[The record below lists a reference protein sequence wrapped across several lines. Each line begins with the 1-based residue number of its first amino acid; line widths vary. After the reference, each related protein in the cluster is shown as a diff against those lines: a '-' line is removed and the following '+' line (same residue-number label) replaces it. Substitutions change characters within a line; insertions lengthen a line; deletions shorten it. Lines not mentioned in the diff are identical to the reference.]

1 MTVSRVTSDDP
12 TDDATL
18 GLDDPYADVPPPLY
32 EDLPEDPAYALS
44 DPDTHV
50 EPEPAPGAPADPTL
64 PGRPLSAAHHEYLT
78 GEGIAADY
86 VTERADAGLLR
97 TMGEGDRLPAN
108 ISYAFPS
115 PDNQYGILLG
125 SEDAAGTVSWQLRPD
140 NPPANAD
147 TGRADKYIGE
157 RGVAGYTVLRRS
169 ESDDSPVLILEGS
182 KQGLAGAAALHG
194 DVDDELRDATVIG
207 IQGCWGWSRGGEPDP
222 GLVRLCL
229 GRKVAVA
236 LDADAATN
244 RKVYEAGVALQES
257 LSGVTKKVEF
267 LRLPGRG
274 KEGLDDLLAALP
286 EEDRR
291 EQLVTWW
298 KTRQSKPAR
307 KRPSDKTGRGNTA
320 FEAWDSATG
329 KLRVEGC
336 ADHLIATRHYALAK
350 SQELAAYTGGRYVVA
365 KHQIASDV
373 LDLLGDTYGTGF
385 LGDIKSAVQARTH
398 KLRRIIPEFPSEP
411 YANFRNGLLD
421 LRTLELHPH
430 TPAFFGTR
438 QIPVDWDPDAP
449 ADRWVDWA
457 IDRMGETQMLS
468 LEDTV
473 SQMLD
478 ASTPPSK
485 APFLYGPTRTGKSTV
500 GRIIAALAGGSE
512 FVSGVPIQKLSDP
525 RYAAMLYGM
534 VLNVCTDLPREAM
547 KDESGFLR
555 MLGGDP
561 MMADAKYGATYNF
574 VCAALHVFATNII
587 VTISGDPEPYLDRIA
602 PYALIKSYAGRA
614 DASVEARVMEQLPG
628 ICVRLAKAW
637 QARYL
642 RMQKR
647 EEEAAAG
654 VPEAE
659 RTPVWLPGHPAV
671 IKRFADASDR
681 VQRFVATC
689 CTVGVERV
697 PDVVGLRE
705 EGDFAEGPHTKSGL
719 YAAFKLWAESEGS
732 TAMGMRSFTER
743 LMKLAGVREIRDP
756 STKKRV
762 VNVGIKPR
770 EDWGDAESD
779 LDLLPELFPD
789 EYPARPA
796 EEPSGPSPVAEPV
809 APAEPMPEP
818 SRVPAAN
825 VGPQRVFRSA
835 PQEPAKFNQ
844 DELAALRMLSPATY
858 EALGRGSRMLTQGA
872 DPHAA
877 VTTAPVTVL
886 LTDLAET
893 VDMSAERLR
902 ALIRRLDPLLYRAG
916 WLVRERWLAEPGV
929 LNSVRRPGFGDRDF
943 GTDRVGYA
951 IVNALY
957 TTLPHNITATEEA
970 A

>member
-1 MTVSRVTSDDP
+1 MTVPQSDPFDP
-12 TDDATL
+12 TDNATHDL
-18 GLDDPYADVPPPLY
+18 IDPYADVPVPEY
-32 EDLPEDPAYALS
+32 EDLPEDVDYAVE
-44 DPDTHV
+44 DTYTV
-50 EPEPAPGAPADPTL
+50 PAPAPSTL
-64 PGRPLSAAHHEYLT
+64 PGRPLTTAHHDYLA
-78 GEGIAADY
+78 GEGIAAAY

-97 TMGEGDRLPAN
+97 TMSEGDLLPKN

-115 PDNQYGILLG
+115 LEHQYGILLG
-125 SEDAAGTVSWQLRPD
+125 GEDAAGTVSWQLRPD
-140 NPPANAD
+140 NPPVNTD

-157 RGVAGYTVLRRS
+157 RGAAGYNVLRRS

-182 KQGLAGAAALHG
+182 KQALAGAAALRE

-222 GLVRLCL
+222 GLVRICR
-229 GRKVAVA
+229 GRTVAVA

-257 LSGVTKKVEF
+257 LAGVTKKVGF

-298 KTRQSKPAR
+298 LARQSKPAR

-398 KLRRIIPEFPSEP
+398 KLRRTIPEFPDQP

-449 ADRWVDWA
+449 ADRWVAWA
-457 IDRMGETQMLS
+457 IERMGEVQLLA

-473 SQMLD
+473 SQIMD

-561 MMADAKYGATYNF
+561 MLGDAKYGATFNF
-574 VCAALHVFATNII
+574 VNAALHVFATNVI

-602 PYALIKSYAGRA
+602 PFALIKSYAGRA
-614 DASVEARVMEQLPG
+614 DASVEARVLEQLPG

-642 RMQKR
+642 RIQKR

-671 IKRFADASDR
+671 IKRFSDASDR

-689 CTVGVERV
+689 CDIGVAAV
-697 PDVVGLRE
+697 PDIVGLRD
-705 EGDFAEGPHTKSGL
+705 EGDFSPGPQTKSVL
-719 YAAFKLWAESEGS
+719 YMAFKLWAESEGS

-743 LMKLAGVREIRDP
+743 LMKLPGVQEIRDP

-762 VNVGIKPR
+762 VNVGIRPR
-770 EDWGDAESD
+770 EDWSEAESD
-779 LDLLPELFPD
+779 LDLLPALFPE

-796 EEPSGPSPVAEPV
+796 ADAPGPRPVVGADD
-809 APAEPMPEP
+809 APETAASMPA
-818 SRVPAAN
+818 VPAAPA
-825 VGPQRVFRSA
+825 GPATFD
-835 PQEPAKFNQ
+835 Q
-844 DELAALRMLSPATY
+844 DELTALRMLSPATY
-858 EALGRGSRMLTQGA
+858 DALGRAGQMLSQGA
-872 DPHAA
+872 NPHAA
-877 VTTAPVTVL
+877 IATAPVTLL

-916 WLVRERWLAEPGV
+916 WLVRERWLSEPGV
-929 LNSVRRPGFGDRDF
+929 LNSVRRPEFGDRDF
-943 GTDRVGYA
+943 GTDRVAYSVVRA
-951 IVNALY
+951 IY
-957 TTLPHNITATEEA
+957 TTLPHAITAATEEA